1 MIKAGEVG
9 LLVSVLLWGFVHP
22 LQAEHRDLFI
32 RKLGARGYL
41 TSRYVL
47 NLCWLGGNIG
57 WSAALY
63 DDSARLWDGSAGL
76 SAALN
81 AAATAC
87 LVAILLIPGSLV
99 ATNSKIA
106 HSRHDDMIDGSHA
119 YEVNPAR
126 ASVQIAPAQLTSL
139 CKLTNQPQLI
149 SVFMF
154 VGGLLVGPTRTCHL
168 VLWAP
173 QLLLLAVGIPLQLRR
188 MGKDARYASFLL
200 QTSAVPLLALTC
212 GRCAWTR
219 RDSCVLVA
227 GLVPG
232 ALAVAALLALPL
244 SGVFAP
250 GCLLKGDAWAETHN
264 CHAMAMVLEEL
275 YIAILVLAG
284 ELGERFGVY
293 FLPVGRG
300 PVQGRRLCDIE
311 GMIDRRW
318 FAQELVRKNT

>member
-22 LQAEHRDLFI
+22 LQAEHHDLFI

-139 CKLTNQPQLI
+139 CKLTNRPQLI

-154 VGGLLVGPTRTCHL
+154 IGGLLVGPTPDADLPPR
-168 VLWAP
+168 
-173 QLLLLAVGIPLQLRR
+173 PLGTETRHDGGAQQCA
-188 MGKDARYASFLL
+188 GG
-200 QTSAVPLLALTC
+200 VP
-212 GRCAWTR
+212 
-219 RDSCVLVA
+219 A
-227 GLVPG
+227 GLGTLRPTV
-232 ALAVAALLALPL
+232 V
-244 SGVFAP
+244 
-250 GCLLKGDAWAETHN
+250 KMQTKKQEH
-264 CHAMAMVLEEL
+264 
-275 YIAILVLAG
+275 
-284 ELGERFGVY
+284 RFH
-293 FLPVGRG
+293 
-300 PVQGRRLCDIE
+300 E
-311 GMIDRRW
+311 
-318 FAQELVRKNT
+318 